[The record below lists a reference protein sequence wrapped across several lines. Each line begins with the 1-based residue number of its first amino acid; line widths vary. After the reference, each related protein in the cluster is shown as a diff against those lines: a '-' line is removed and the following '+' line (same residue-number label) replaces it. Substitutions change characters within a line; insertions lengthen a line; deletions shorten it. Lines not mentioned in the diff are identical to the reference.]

1 MSELQAT
8 VEFSIELCKFFNVDL
23 FQRGFY
29 QIRTTLKVSPKL
41 QVKIEASVPSQTKN
55 VAENELGLPACVF
68 NGVGVS
74 KTFQILYRNE
84 EVTLDDTI
92 MFRAHILVDSHKIE
106 ESLERADFTLIVE
119 LWFTDQALLTDQQTN
134 VSCVSMRTLQLSFLA
149 TKGLHYHL
157 PVLFDY
163 FHLSA
168 ITLTI
173 HASLVAL
180 HQPYIKKSILNLVQ
194 SCTPRSGKTWLG
206 TSQRYNFRP
215 QNSVET
221 VFFSNLNGST
231 SKCVGGGSGSGSGGS
246 RLAHARHV
254 HREVCTMLVA
264 SYDSLYSTLQQYIRL
279 THNDSHDV
287 SKDNHRSLLA
297 AIQQRTAFLHSEA
310 HWERLRLMEG
320 EEEFATVAN
329 SDIAQLCAE
338 NIVLWHQF
346 LELCSCQQPISTHL
360 ATVHHHLRVKRFAE
374 GFFVLDNPR
383 QSAAGCYDQNYQTYL
398 AVSELAKRRYL
409 SLLPQLP
416 VHCPQ
421 LDGDVASLPVIF
433 EDQYQDVAEFARR
446 RSAARKAGSDPFLTN
461 CGVEPKSEGSP
472 NNTVSVVQQPQ
483 EDCSC
488 GIAAI
493 LQARSKQNHHSA
505 SQRGGV
511 WSDYEQRNNGV
522 NSWGLVPQA
531 RHSKSLDHLLRAHQP
546 LALALPIG
554 HNHSHH
560 ERIKREPLTIDCST
574 LPSRGS
580 KRTEDTTDFRTL
592 PLNRTHHHRHH
603 TKGETMKKK
612 NTNMAGQSATSNLM
626 CNGHAGTGSRTCV
639 KKNRD
644 NYHNNENSNPQHL
657 HHHQQQ
663 QHQQQQQSHHFSTLP
678 VRHPRRHHQP
688 SAAFLRNGL
697 SSAHRHKSE
706 EKKSVVVEKP
716 TRLESSI
723 SVPHRLS
730 DGDKHP
736 DEIPL
741 LSAAGDE
748 LGRHNGPTGSM
759 PNLTTSPVPSSP
771 STPSSDITSEL
782 SAWVSSHSVSSSN
795 QPTPTGSETGKE
807 SSEDGGWNVEHTY
820 EEVRLPPPSEF
831 RDLPPPEPF
840 RDPPQST
847 NGSAEQTPTHGIV
860 VQMAPHHQPSP
871 PQPIDNLLYHM
882 YETVRQELLAE
893 GHHTRHFQ
901 QQLQQQQQPLSQQS
915 QQLLQNTI
923 SPMKVSQQT
932 NEGQHPTDEALCECY
947 NEEKKL
953 ILSTDMEDT
962 TFHKCK
968 EEFKK
973 QINFTGMIYSDAPTL
988 ISSLPYFHIPEEQR
1002 VLSPDGLHLIVCVH
1016 GLDGNSAD
1024 LRLVKTYLELGL
1036 PGAHLEFLMSQRN
1049 QGDTFSDFDT
1059 MTDRLVAEILYHIEA
1074 GGLVPNR
1081 ISFVGHSLGNI
1092 IIRAAIARPQLKHL
1106 LPRLYTF
1113 LSLSGPHLGTL
1124 YNNSGLVNMGMWF
1137 MQKWKKSGSLLQLS
1151 LRDAPDVRD
1160 TFLYRLS
1167 QRCNLVHFKN
1177 VLLCGSSQ
1185 DRYVP
1190 LHSARIELCKAAIK
1204 DNSPIGSAY
1213 REMVHNIMWPLVR
1226 KREVTLVR
1234 YDVHHALPN
1243 TANSLIG
1250 RAAHIA
1256 VLDSELFI
1264 EKFLI
1269 VAGLKYFR

>member
-8 VEFSIELCKFFNVDL
+8 VEFSIELSKFYNVDL

-29 QIRTTLKVSPKL
+29 QVRTTLKVSPKL
-41 QVKIEASVPSQTKN
+41 PVKIECSIPTQNKN
-55 VAENELGLPACVF
+55 VAENELGLPSCVI
-68 NGVGVS
+68 GGATGVS
-74 KTFQILYRNE
+74 RTFQILYRQE
-84 EVTLDDTI
+84 EVPLEDTF
-92 MFRAHILVDSHKIE
+92 MFRVHILVDSHKIE
-106 ESLERADFTLIVE
+106 ESLERAEFMLSVE
-119 LWFTDQALLTDQQTN
+119 LWFTDQSLMSDQQTN
-134 VSCVSMRTLQLSFLA
+134 VTCVSLRTLQLSFLA

-168 ITLTI
+168 VAITI
-173 HASLVAL
+173 HGSLVAL
-180 HQPYIKKSILNLVQ
+180 HQPYIN
-194 SCTPRSGKTWLG
+194 TPRSGKTWLG

-215 QNSVET
+215 QNTVET

-231 SKCVGGGSGSGSGGS
+231 SKCVGGGGSGGGSGS

-264 SYDSLYSTLQQYIRL
+264 SYDSLHSTLQQYIRL
-279 THNDSHDV
+279 VHPESHID
-287 SKDNHRSLLA
+287 KENTRSLLA

-346 LELCSCQQPISTHL
+346 LELCSCQQPVSMHL
-360 ATVHHHLRVKRFAE
+360 ATIHHHLRVKRFAE

-421 LDGDVASLPVIF
+421 LDGDVNSLPVIF

-446 RSAARKAGSDPFLTN
+446 RSAARKAGSDPFLN
-461 CGVEPKSEGSP
+461 QCGVETKTEP
-472 NNTVSVVQQPQ
+472 NPTTAVGVVQPQIAQ

-493 LQARSKQNHHSA
+493 LQARSKQNHHSSS

-511 WSDYEQRNNGV
+511 WSDYEQRNNGM
-522 NSWGLVPQA
+522 NTWGLVPQA

-546 LALALPIG
+546 LAMALPLG
-554 HNHSHH
+554 HHH
-560 ERIKREPLTIDCST
+560 HHHIHRTTISKREPLTIDCST
-574 LPSRGS
+574 LPTRGS
-580 KRTEDTTDFRTL
+580 KRTEEPSDFRTL
-592 PLNRTHHHRHH
+592 PLSRSRQKH
-603 TKGETMKKK
+603 EIKKK
-612 NTNMAGQSATSNLM
+612 LIPRDAADRVLNGHHPPSSGDRTLIVGATS
-626 CNGHAGTGSRTCV
+626 G
-639 KKNRD
+639 KK
-644 NYHNNENSNPQHL
+644 S
-657 HHHQQQ
+657 
-663 QHQQQQQSHHFSTLP
+663 SGHFSTLP
-678 VRHPRRHHQP
+678 TRRRHHQP

-697 SSAHRHKSE
+697 TAAHRHHKSE
-706 EKKSVVVEKP
+706 EKKFEEKVL
-716 TRLESSI
+716 RLESSI

-730 DGDKHP
+730 DGDKP
-736 DEIPL
+736 NRGDLEIKPK
-741 LSAAGDE
+741 
-748 LGRHNGPTGSM
+748 PTGSM
-759 PNLTTSPVPSSP
+759 PNLTSSP
-771 STPSSDITSEL
+771 RSSISSPSSDITSEV
-782 SAWVSSHSVSSSN
+782 SGWVSSHRSTPSSSP
-795 QPTPTGSETGKE
+795 QPTPTGSETGKD
-807 SSEDGGWNVEHTY
+807 SEDGGWNVEHTY

-840 RDPPQST
+840 RDPPPDE
-847 NGSAEQTPTHGIV
+847 A
-860 VQMAPHHQPSP
+860 

-882 YETVRQELLAE
+882 YETVRQEILADQRSQADQHAASLLRQAVSMAAS
-893 GHHTRHFQ
+893 GDVLSRRSS
-901 QQLQQQQQPLSQQS
+901 PLKMNSVNASQ
-915 QQLLQNTI
+915 
-923 SPMKVSQQT
+923 QQT
-932 NEGQHPTDEALCECY
+932 NATEDLCECY
-947 NEEKKL
+947 TDEKRPP
-953 ILSTDMEDT
+953 IISADMEDT
-962 TFHKCK
+962 TFHKSK

-973 QINFTGMIYSDAPTL
+973 QINITGMIYSDAPTL
-988 ISSLPYFHIPEEQR
+988 ISTLPYFHIPEDQR

-1074 GGLVPNR
+1074 GGLSPTR

-1106 LPRLYTF
+1106 LPRLHTF

-1124 YNNSGLVNMGMWF
+1124 YNSSGLVNMGMWF

-1151 LRDAPDVRD
+1151 LRDAADVRD

-1167 QRCNLVHFKN
+1167 QRCNLPHFKN
-1177 VLLCGSSQ
+1177 ILLCGSSQ

-1204 DNSPIGSAY
+1204 DQSPVGAAY
-1213 REMVHNIMWPLVR
+1213 REMVHNIMWPLVK
-1226 KREVTLVR
+1226 KRDVTLVR

-1243 TANSLIG
+1243 TANSIIG

-1264 EKFLI
+1264 EKFLV